1 MMVAAT
7 QTPMLGVRDAIPP
20 GVADSSLRLG
30 RRAGSSLARL
40 SFCFNG
46 ACGGLEIRF
55 QVVGRPP
62 ALDAMTLPMFVVGTG
77 RDHIAAWHS
86 VFELHLLN
94 HGELAFVLT
103 SGGHNRPAATMPAS

>member
-1 MMVAAT
+1 
-7 QTPMLGVRDAIPP
+7 
-20 GVADSSLRLG
+20 
-30 RRAGSSLARL
+30 
-40 SFCFNG
+40 
-46 ACGGLEIRF
+46 
-55 QVVGRPP
+55 
-62 ALDAMTLPMFVVGTG
+62 MTLPMFVVGTG